1 MSKEEAERL
10 LNSYQDD
17 EKREQK
23 NLQKRYKKPVEVE
36 EDW

>member
-23 NLQKRYKKPVEVE
+23 DMQKRYRKRVEIE

>member
-23 NLQKRYKKPVEVE
+23 DMQKRYRKRVEAE
-36 EDW
+36 QDW